1 MKAAVLQLRST
12 VEARFEIPLGFR
24 KSPEREK
31 IPSGI
36 EAIDTLTS
44 GGIPRGTFTE
54 ICGAASSGRTALV
67 IALLGQATRQGE
79 CCVWVD
85 TAGAFDPQSASAM
98 GVELERLLWINCGGN
113 AEHALKAVD
122 LLIQSGGFGLVV
134 MDLADTPEREA
145 RRIPLAS
152 WFRLRHA
159 AERTGA
165 ALVAVARRINAG
177 SCSELQL
184 ELEPQGPVWRGKLL
198 AGMKTQLESRRQHR
212 SRRAEFK
219 VVR

>member
-1 MKAAVLQLRST
+1 MKAAVLQLRSI
-12 VEARFEIPLGFR
+12 VEARFEIPLGIR
-24 KSPEREK
+24 KSLERER

-36 EAIDTLTS
+36 EAIDTLTA
-44 GGIPRGTFTE
+44 GGVPRGGLTE
-54 ICGAASSGRTALV
+54 ISGAASSGRTALV
-67 IALLGQATRQGE
+67 VALLGQATRAGE

-85 TAGAFDPQSASAM
+85 TAGAFDPQSASEM
-98 GVELERLLWINCGGN
+98 GVDLDRLLWIHCGGN
-113 AEHALKAVD
+113 AEHALKSVD

-165 ALVAVARRINAG
+165 ALVAVARNINAA

-184 ELEPQGPVWRGKLL
+184 ELQPLGPVWRGKLL
-198 AGMKTQLESRRQHR
+198 AGLNTEAESRRQHR
-212 SRRAEFK
+212 SRKAEFR